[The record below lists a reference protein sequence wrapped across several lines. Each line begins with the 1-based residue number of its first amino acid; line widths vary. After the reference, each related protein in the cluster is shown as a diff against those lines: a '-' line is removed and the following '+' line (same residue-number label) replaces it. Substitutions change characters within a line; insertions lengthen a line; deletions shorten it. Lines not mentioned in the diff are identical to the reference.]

1 MEKNPVSA
9 RSLPFK
15 NFERANFR
23 KRANRYLPMCYLFTA
38 QSQVHILFN
47 FKVYY
52 ILNKSLLESLN
63 FYLEIFCG

>member
-1 MEKNPVSA
+1 
-9 RSLPFK
+9 
-15 NFERANFR
+15 
-23 KRANRYLPMCYLFTA
+23 MCYLFTA

-63 FYLEIFCG
+63 FYLEIFCGLCYTKILKEMQISPEYKKCFSDV